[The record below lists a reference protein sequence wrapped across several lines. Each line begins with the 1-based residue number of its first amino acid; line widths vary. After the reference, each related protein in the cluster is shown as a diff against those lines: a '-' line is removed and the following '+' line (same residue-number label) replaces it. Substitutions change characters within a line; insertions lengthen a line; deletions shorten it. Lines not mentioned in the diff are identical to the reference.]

1 MDYTVAVGASA
12 RELAVD
18 ARFTRAVERLP
29 RGLPRSR
36 VKLLPGLDRVPEGC
50 SRFHRAGLA
59 AGSEIVVVTWLHRA
73 TLRRIAGRRLRIG
86 PIEAIDGTP
95 AVDIKPVLDGRLAF

>member
-1 MDYTVAVGASA
+1 MG
-12 RELAVD
+12 L
-18 ARFTRAVERLP
+18 VE
-29 RGLPRSR
+29 
-36 VKLLPGLDRVPEGC
+36 LLPWRRAAASRCGLHV
-50 SRFHRAGLA
+50 SRPAEPAG
-59 AGSEIVVVTWLHRA
+59 LHRA